1 VTGVAWLALTGLGIY
16 ALRASFLLA
25 GDRVRLG
32 PGARRAL
39 DHARA
44 PLLGALLAS
53 VLTQRPDLAGLV
65 DPMAAAV
72 VAVAA
77 LAARKGGTA
86 AAVLAGL
93 VAIAALGALA

>member
-1 VTGVAWLALTGLGIY
+1 MSTLALLALTGLGIY
-16 ALRASFLLA
+16 ALRASFLVA

-32 PGARRAL
+32 PGARAAL
-39 DHARA
+39 NHARA
-44 PLLGALLAS
+44 PLLGALLAN
-53 VLTQRPDLAGLV
+53 VVVQRPSVAGLV
-65 DPMAAAV
+65 DPGALAV

-77 LAARKGGTA
+77 LAARARGTA